1 MRYDLRGKAVVL
13 TGGSRG
19 IGKTLAV
26 AMAREGARVGVAAR
40 DEAKLGD
47 TRRLIEAA
55 GGTCVTLPCDVTDN
69 ASVKGMVASAAQALG
84 GIDVFM
90 NVAGITL
97 EKPLLEATQDDFHRL
112 MDTNLLGY
120 LRCAQAAFPHLKD
133 SRGLLVNIASI
144 IVRTPFPYLG
154 VYACSKWAVAAF
166 SSILRQELHGTGV
179 RVLTVFPTM
188 VKTDMADEEPVL
200 AKSPAQSPEKC
211 ARAIIRAIR
220 TGKTETDTAMLP
232 KVLGATYFL
241 VPRMGDFI
249 TRFLLPREYRNRT

>member
-19 IGKTLAV
+19 IGKELAV

-40 DEAKLGD
+40 DGDKLAE
-47 TRRLIEAA
+47 TRRLVEAA
-55 GGTCVTLPCDVTDN
+55 GATCITLPCDVTDS
-69 ASVKGMVASAAQALG
+69 ASVEGMVAEAARALG
-84 GIDVFM
+84 RIDVFL

-97 EKPLLEATQDDFHRL
+97 EKPLLDSTPDDFRRL

-120 LRCAQAAFPHLKD
+120 LRCTQAVMPHLRQ

-154 VYACSKWAVAAF
+154 VYASSKWAVAAF
-166 SSILRQELHGTGV
+166 SSILRQELHGSGV
-179 RVLTVFPTM
+179 RVLTVYPTL

-200 AKSPAQSPEKC
+200 VKSPAQSPEQC
-211 ARAIIRAIR
+211 VRAIMKAIR
-220 TGKTETDTAMLP
+220 TGKIVTDTAILP
-232 KVLGATYFL
+232 KFLGATYFL
-241 VPRMGDFI
+241 APRMGDWV
-249 TRFLLPREYRNRT
+249 TRFFLPRQYRK